1 MSAGSEGRRDPDLG
15 QGTRAVLQRLPL
27 FAALGEEELARLAP
41 AVRRRS
47 LPRGHVV
54 FREGEPVTA
63 IHFLAAGRVKIT
75 ALTADGREQ
84 TLTILQPGDFFPH
97 LGFLGGGSYPATA
110 AALDDCAVVTVER
123 GALLEL
129 LRHNGDL
136 ALAMLLNMA
145 RRLDDLQQRVRELA
159 ERDLRVRVARALLH
173 LLDRH
178 GRSEP
183 GRTRLDLRL
192 THQELASLTGTARE
206 SVSRTLATLRREGV
220 LETDP
225 GTLLVRDREALRAV
239 ADGLH

>member
-1 MSAGSEGRRDPDLG
+1 MSALKEGSRSGNVDPG
-15 QGTRAVLQRLPL
+15 PAAVLRRLSL

-41 AVRRRS
+41 AVRRR
-47 LPRGHVV
+47 LVPRGHVI

-63 IHFLAAGRVKIT
+63 IHFLTAGCVKIT

-110 AALDDCAVVTVER
+110 VALEESTVVTVER
-123 GALLEL
+123 GTLLDL
-129 LRHNGDL
+129 LRQNGDL
-136 ALAMLLNMA
+136 ALDMLLAMA

-173 LLDRH
+173 LLNRH
-178 GRSEP
+178 GRP
-183 GRTRLDLRL
+183 DRGGARLDLRL

-206 SVSRTLATLRREGV
+206 SVSRTLAALRREGL
-220 LETDP
+220 LEMDG
-225 GTLLVRDREALRAV
+225 GTLLVPNREALRTV
-239 ADGLH
+239 ADGLR